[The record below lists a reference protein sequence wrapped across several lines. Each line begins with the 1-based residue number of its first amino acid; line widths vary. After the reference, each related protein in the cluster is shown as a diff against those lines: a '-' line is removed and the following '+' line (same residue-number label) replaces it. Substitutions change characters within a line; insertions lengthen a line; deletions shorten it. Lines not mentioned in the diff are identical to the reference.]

1 MAFLHPL
8 SALQAQARTICGA
21 ALNHV
26 EVLLE
31 GRWLTLPL
39 NYIFR
44 MLELEETLEV
54 FLLPL
59 GEKKI
64 SEHIF

>member
-8 SALQAQARTICGA
+8 SDFQVQARDIRGVA
-21 ALNHV
+21 FNHV
-26 EVLLE
+26 KVLLE
-31 GRWLTLPL
+31 GRLLMLPL

-44 MLELEETLEV
+44 ILEWEETLEV

-59 GEKKI
+59 GEEKI

>member
-8 SALQAQARTICGA
+8 SVFQVQAWNICGVA
-21 ALNHV
+21 FNHV
-26 EVLLE
+26 NVLLE
-31 GRWLTLPL
+31 GRLLTLPL

-44 MLELEETLEV
+44 ILELEETLEV
-54 FLLPL
+54 FLLHL